1 MKHIEATKSQKRGW
15 IALACY
21 ILFLFFFLCFV
32 FSFAAHAQAGRGL
45 TNTFNVSQ
53 FPGTDVG
60 TKLTNAQNACL
71 PDTALPCVLL
81 IDPVLAVYPT
91 GTLPT
96 KCANCMWM
104 DYRTAGSLSVS
115 GLNSCQQNGD
125 YIVGSSCYST
135 VQAAITAACAAGGG
149 TVRIPAGTYSINS
162 ALTLCSHLEISG
174 AGSNGPAA
182 TAGTSITSTMTS
194 GNLFDINAML
204 DIHIHDLRVH
214 NTSVGVTSG
223 RCVSLHWGQGIVVE
237 RFWCDGNWDR
247 GIALEPVAGGGGAS
261 TITNTFRD
269 FQVIAS
275 GSTGVGC
282 SLDALSSAD
291 KTINGNNFVNGICSG
306 TSAGGKTL
314 GGSGGGLTYIN
325 ENRFTGVQFIN
336 SATGFLSNDQ
346 STFDT
351 VLESCTI
358 EGNGVGISSVSNN
371 LIVAIATEI
380 SANTTN
386 ISDANGN
393 IVFLRGRGTQLG
405 LQTFKVDS
413 AGNFSISGLGLNGST
428 ATANTINAGT
438 GWQIQ
443 ASGTGVAA
451 VNNTGFNPLKPLNFT
466 EGTAPTC
473 GAGADWLWGDSTAH
487 ALKACY
493 NNGSS
498 FNVTQTVASGTASMT
513 TAAIGAGACGTT
525 VTVAATGVA
534 TTDVINVSR
543 NAAVTAPNGEL
554 ELNWWPTSGN
564 VNFNYCNPT
573 AGSLTPGAATLNW
586 NVVR

>member
-1 MKHIEATKSQKRGW
+1 MKHTEITKAQGRGW

-21 ILFLFFFLCFV
+21 AAFLFFFICFV
-32 FSFAAHAQAGRGL
+32 FTFTGHAQAGRGL

-53 FPGTDVG
+53 FPGTDVA
-60 TKLTNAQNACL
+60 TRLTNAQNACL
-71 PDTALPCVLL
+71 PDTALPCVLI
-81 IDPVLAVYPT
+81 IDPILAVYPI
-91 GTLPT
+91 GTLPAR
-96 KCANCMWM
+96 CANCMWM
-104 DYRTAGSLSVS
+104 DYSAAGTLKVS
-115 GLNSCQQNGD
+115 YLTTCQQNGD
-125 YIVGSSCYST
+125 YIAGSPCYST
-135 VQAAITAACAAGGG
+135 VQAAITAACGAGGG
-149 TVRIPAGTYSINS
+149 TVRLPMATYAINS
-162 ALTLCSHLEISG
+162 ALTLCSHLEIAG
-174 AGSNGPAA
+174 AASNGPAA
-182 TAGTSITSTMTS
+182 IGGTSITSTMTT

-247 GIALEPVAGGGGAS
+247 GIALEPVAGGGGGS

-275 GSTGVGC
+275 GATGIGC
-282 SLDALSSAD
+282 SLDGLSTAD
-291 KTINGNNFVNGICSG
+291 KTINGNTFENGICSG

-314 GGSGGGLTYIN
+314 GGSGGGLTFIN
-325 ENRFTGVQFIN
+325 ENHFKGVQFIN
-336 SATGFLSNDQ
+336 SATGFLANDQ

-351 VLESCTI
+351 VLEACTI
-358 EGNGVGISSVSNN
+358 EGNTVGINSVSNN
-371 LIVAIATEI
+371 LIVAIADEI

-386 ISDANGN
+386 ITDPNGN

-405 LQTFKVDS
+405 LQSFKMDS
-413 AGNFSISGLGLNGST
+413 SGNMSISGLGINGAGAS
-428 ATANTINAGT
+428 ANTINGGN
-438 GWQIQ
+438 GWQAC
-443 ASGTGVAA
+443 ASGTCVAS
-451 VNNTGFNPLKPLNFT
+451 VNTTGLNPVKPVNFT
-466 EGTAPTC
+466 EGAAPSC

-487 ALKACY
+487 ALKGCY

-498 FNVTQTVASGTASMT
+498 FNMTQTVGSGTATMT